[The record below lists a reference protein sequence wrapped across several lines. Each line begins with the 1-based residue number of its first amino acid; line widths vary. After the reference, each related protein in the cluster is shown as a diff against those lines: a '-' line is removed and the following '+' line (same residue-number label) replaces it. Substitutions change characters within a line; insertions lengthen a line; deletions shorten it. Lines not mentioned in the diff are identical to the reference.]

1 MLPAPRL
8 ANGFFVYLVGSPG
21 LGAPR
26 VKPHLIYLYRSCA
39 RLRRWPFHLLLTWT
53 TTTTTTRTITA
64 ATARTIKTTRT
75 TTAWGWGAGSVLGLL
90 LAADSYLIVAL
101 IKLLSLLKGTF
112 WKRKLDFIIR
122 QSEAHTAT
130 NTHTRTQ
137 TLTHRH
143 KDTLSSATFLSLNC
157 SNEFCYFVVAPKPN
171 KLPNLF
177 RVCQH
182 ISIY

>member
-1 MLPAPRL
+1 MAAKWLSRLLQLQLPTWWLPFTLLHHNGSAEQGVVSTFCRTHVVCAMLPAPRL

-53 TTTTTTRTITA
+53 TTTRTTITITA

-75 TTAWGWGAGSVLGLL
+75 TTARGWGAGSVLGLL

-112 WKRKLDFIIR
+112 
-122 QSEAHTAT
+122 
-130 NTHTRTQ
+130 
-137 TLTHRH
+137 
-143 KDTLSSATFLSLNC
+143 
-157 SNEFCYFVVAPKPN
+157 
-171 KLPNLF
+171 
-177 RVCQH
+177 
-182 ISIY
+182 

>member
-53 TTTTTTRTITA
+53 TTTTTTITITA

-75 TTAWGWGAGSVLGLL
+75 TTARGRGAGSVLGLL

-130 NTHTRTQ
+130 NTQTH
-137 TLTHRH
+137 TLTQRH
-143 KDTLSSATFLSLNC
+143 KGTLSSATFLSLNC

>member
-53 TTTTTTRTITA
+53 TTTTTTTITA
-64 ATARTIKTTRT
+64 ATARTIKTTTT
-75 TTAWGWGAGSVLGLL
+75 TTARGWRAGSVLGLL

-101 IKLLSLLKGTF
+101 IKLLLLLKGTF

-122 QSEAHTAT
+122 QSKAHTAT
-130 NTHTRTQ
+130 NTHTHSHTD
-137 TLTHRH
+137 THIQRH
-143 KDTLSSATFLSLNC
+143 WALAHSWAWIVLMN
-157 SNEFCYFVVAPKPN
+157 FVI
-171 KLPNLF
+171 LL
-177 RVCQH
+177 
-182 ISIY
+182 

>member
-53 TTTTTTRTITA
+53 TTTRTTITITA
-64 ATARTIKTTRT
+64 ATARTIKNTRT
-75 TTAWGWGAGSVLGLL
+75 TTARGWGAGSVLGLL

-130 NTHTRTQ
+130 NTD
-137 TLTHRH
+137 THRYT
-143 KDTLSSATFLSLNC
+143 DTKTHWARPHSWAWIVLMN
-157 SNEFCYFVVAPKPN
+157 FVI
-171 KLPNLF
+171 LL
-177 RVCQH
+177 
-182 ISIY
+182 

>member
-53 TTTTTTRTITA
+53 TTTRTTITITA

-75 TTAWGWGAGSVLGLL
+75 TTARGWGAVSVLGLL

-130 NTHTRTQ
+130 NTHRHTY
-137 TLTHRH
+137 TL
-143 KDTLSSATFLSLNC
+143 TLSSATFLSLNC